1 MLVGDTL
8 FFLRS
13 VLSTVTVSAFKQD
26 AYFSIFVQ
34 VDFMNELMI
43 SKRGLSRPT
52 IRQFVKNESC
62 IVVSITAITTTL
74 AFFFFYFYFEY
85 LYI

>member
-8 FFLRS
+8 FFLCS
-13 VLSTVTVSAFKQD
+13 VFSTVTVTTFKQN
-26 AYFSIFVQ
+26 AYFFIFVQ

-43 SKRGLSRPT
+43 SKQGLSRPT

-62 IVVSITAITTTL
+62 IVGCITTITTTL
-74 AFFFFYFYFEY
+74 VFFFYFYFEY

>member
-8 FFLRS
+8 FFLCS
-13 VLSTVTVSAFKQD
+13 VFSTVTVSAFKQD